1 MVKRVG
7 STDLLKGHV
16 LACVF
21 YEPSTRTSS
30 SFIAAMSRLGGSVI
44 PINEVRYSSVTKGE
58 SLPDTI
64 RTLESYADVIVLRH
78 PDVGASTVAAE
89 YARKPIINA
98 GDGVGEHPTQALLDL
113 YTIQSELGTI
123 DGLHVAM
130 VGDLRY
136 GRTVH
141 SLARLLCL
149 YDVQMTFVSPEI
161 LRLPLDVMNEVK
173 GYGRPVHETYD
184 VHEVIADV
192 DVLYVTRVQRERFAD
207 QAQYEA
213 VKDYYVIT
221 AGTDGTGQGAHGGHA
236 SPAPRRRDQ
245 LCHRRRSPGG
255 LLPADGKRHV
265 HPHGPAGGGAGQSVI
280 EGQRSMSLMRIY
292 SWPSRAAS
300 WLREMMVR
308 FGPARSMARRFVAGE
323 TLEEAIAAVQA
334 LNGQGL
340 LATLDHLGE
349 NMSSETEARDATTEV
364 LDLLEAIEAS
374 GAPVGRVGQA
384 DPAWP
389 GSEPGAGRRKPGAHR
404 GPRRPGRALC
414 AHRHGEL

>member
-1 MVKRVG
+1 MANGSSNSIKKVGLAPNMDSGFYGQDIISVRQFSREDLAHIFGLADEMRAVVKRVG

-16 LACVF
+16 LACLF

-64 RTLESYADVIVLRH
+64 RTLESYADAIVLRH
-78 PDVGASTVAAE
+78 PEVGASQVAAE
-89 YARKPIINA
+89 YARKPVINA

-113 YTIQSELGTI
+113 YTIYTELGAI

-161 LRLPLDVMNEVK
+161 LRLPLDVLNDVHEH
-173 GYGRPVHETYD
+173 GRPTRETYD
-184 VHEVIADV
+184 VHEIIGDV

-207 QAQYEA
+207 QAQYEE

-221 AGTDGTGQGAHGGHA
+221 PELMDKAKEKMIVMH
-236 SPAPRRRDQ
+236 PLPRVGEISYAVDDD
-245 LCHRRRSPGG
+245 P
-255 LLPADGKRHV
+255 
-265 HPHGPAGGGAGQSVI
+265 
-280 EGQRSMSLMRIY
+280 
-292 SWPSRAAS
+292 RAAYF
-300 WLREMMVR
+300 RQMENGMYIR
-308 FGPARSMARRFVAGE
+308 MA
-323 TLEEAIAAVQA
+323 LLAAV
-334 LNGQGL
+334 
-340 LATLDHLGE
+340 LGK
-349 NMSSETEARDATTEV
+349 A
-364 LDLLEAIEAS
+364 
-374 GAPVGRVGQA
+374 
-384 DPAWP
+384 
-389 GSEPGAGRRKPGAHR
+389 
-404 GPRRPGRALC
+404 
-414 AHRHGEL
+414 

>member
-1 MVKRVG
+1 MENGQACSIKTVGLAPNLTSGFYGQDIISVRQFSRDNLSYIFGVADEMRAIVKRVG
-7 STDLLKGHV
+7 SSDLLKGHV

-78 PDVGASTVAAE
+78 PEVGASEVAAE

-113 YTIQSELGTI
+113 YTIRAELGRI

-141 SLARLLCL
+141 SLARLLCR
-149 YDVQMTFVSPEI
+149 YDVKMTFISPEI
-161 LRLPLDVMNEVK
+161 LRLPLDVMNKVK
-173 GYGRPVHETYD
+173 DQGKDVRETYD
-184 VHEVIADV
+184 VHEAIADL

-221 AGTDGTGQGAHGGHA
+221 PELMERAKQNTIIMH
-236 SPAPRRRDQ
+236 PLPRVSEISYALDDD
-245 LCHRRRSPGG
+245 P
-255 LLPADGKRHV
+255 
-265 HPHGPAGGGAGQSVI
+265 
-280 EGQRSMSLMRIY
+280 
-292 SWPSRAAS
+292 RAAYF
-300 WLREMMVR
+300 RQMENGMYIR
-308 FGPARSMARRFVAGE
+308 MA
-323 TLEEAIAAVQA
+323 LLAAV
-334 LNGQGL
+334 
-340 LATLDHLGE
+340 LGK
-349 NMSSETEARDATTEV
+349 A
-364 LDLLEAIEAS
+364 
-374 GAPVGRVGQA
+374 
-384 DPAWP
+384 
-389 GSEPGAGRRKPGAHR
+389 
-404 GPRRPGRALC
+404 
-414 AHRHGEL
+414 

>member
-1 MVKRVG
+1 MANAANHGIKTVGLAPNLTSGFYGKDIISVRQFSREDLTYIFGVADEMRAIVKRVG
-7 STDLLKGHV
+7 ATDLLKGHV

-78 PDVGASTVAAE
+78 PEVGASTVAAE

-113 YTIQSELGTI
+113 YTIRSELGAI

-141 SLARLLCL
+141 SLARLLSL
-149 YDVQMTFVSPEI
+149 YDVRMTFVSPEI
-161 LRLPLDVMNEVK
+161 LRLPLDVMNDVK
-173 GYGRPVHETYD
+173 ASNRPVHETYD

-207 QAQYEA
+207 QAQYESVA
-213 VKDYYVIT
+213 DYYVIT
-221 AGTDGTGQGAHGGHA
+221 PELMEKAKEQMVIMH
-236 SPAPRRRDQ
+236 PLPRISEISYALDDD
-245 LCHRRRSPGG
+245 P
-255 LLPADGKRHV
+255 
-265 HPHGPAGGGAGQSVI
+265 
-280 EGQRSMSLMRIY
+280 
-292 SWPSRAAS
+292 RAAYF
-300 WLREMMVR
+300 RQMENGMYIR
-308 FGPARSMARRFVAGE
+308 MA
-323 TLEEAIAAVQA
+323 LLAAV
-334 LNGQGL
+334 
-340 LATLDHLGE
+340 LGK
-349 NMSSETEARDATTEV
+349 A
-364 LDLLEAIEAS
+364 
-374 GAPVGRVGQA
+374 
-384 DPAWP
+384 
-389 GSEPGAGRRKPGAHR
+389 
-404 GPRRPGRALC
+404 
-414 AHRHGEL
+414 

>member
-1 MVKRVG
+1 MGRTSSRSASSAARTWPTSLSVADEMRAMVKRVG

-78 PDVGASTVAAE
+78 PDVGASQVAAE
-89 YARKPIINA
+89 YARKPVINA

-113 YTIQSELGTI
+113 YTIRSELGQI

-149 YDVQMTFVSPEI
+149 YDVKMTFVSPEI
-161 LRLPLDVMNEVK
+161 LRLPLDVHERGQGAAIV
-173 GYGRPVHETYD
+173 PVEETYD
-184 VHEVIADV
+184 VHDVIGDV

-207 QAQYEA
+207 QAQYDA

-221 AGTDGTGQGAHGGHA
+221 AGADGTGQGEDGRHA
-236 SPAPRRRDQ
+236 PPAPRRRDQ
-245 LCHRRRSPGG
+245 LCRRRRSPGG
-255 LLPADGKRHV
+255 LFPPDGERHV
-265 HPHGPAGGGAGQSVI
+265 HPHGAAGGGAGQGLAQV
-280 EGQRSMSLMRIY
+280 E
-292 SWPSRAAS
+292 
-300 WLREMMVR
+300 
-308 FGPARSMARRFVAGE
+308 AGCW
-323 TLEEAIAAVQA
+323 TLE
-334 LNGQGL
+334 QG
-340 LATLDHLGE
+340 
-349 NMSSETEARDATTEV
+349 
-364 LDLLEAIEAS
+364 
-374 GAPVGRVGQA
+374 
-384 DPAWP
+384 
-389 GSEPGAGRRKPGAHR
+389 
-404 GPRRPGRALC
+404 
-414 AHRHGEL
+414 